1 MVNVYIFIYDG
12 PPSGRSHIP
21 PSPGVGGAPG
31 LKKTTLFDD
40 KKDLLQSIN
49 SIMQTYNYT
58 TIILN
63 IYLRVL

>member
-1 MVNVYIFIYDG
+1 MDLPPGG
-12 PPSGRSHIP
+12 PISLP
-21 PSPGVGGAPG
+21 PLGWGARPGS
-31 LKKTTLFDD
+31 KKTTTLFDD
-40 KKDLLQSIN
+40 KRDLLQSIN

>member
-1 MVNVYIFIYDG
+1 MDFPISL
-12 PPSGRSHIP
+12 PPLGWGAR
-21 PSPGVGGAPG
+21 PGS
-31 LKKTTLFDD
+31 KKTTTLFDD
-40 KKDLLQSIN
+40 KRDLLQSIN

>member
-1 MVNVYIFIYDG
+1 MDLPPGG
-12 PPSGRSHIP
+12 PISLPPLGWGR
-21 PSPGVGGAPG
+21 ARAQ
-31 LKKTTLFDD
+31 KTTLFDD
-40 KKDLLQSIN
+40 KRDLLQSIN

>member
-1 MVNVYIFIYDG
+1 MDLPPGG
-12 PPSGRSHIP
+12 PISLP
-21 PSPGVGGAPG
+21 PLGWGGGGGARPG
-31 LKKTTLFDD
+31 SKKKTTLFDD
-40 KKDLLQSIN
+40 KRDLLQSIN

>member
-1 MVNVYIFIYDG
+1 MG
-12 PPSGRSHIP
+12 PPGGRSIVYKYIYIP
-21 PSPGVGGAPG
+21 PSPGVGGAPR
-31 LKKTTLFDD
+31 LKKTTTLFDD
-40 KKDLLQSIN
+40 KRDLLQSIN